1 MIRTRLR
8 AVGLALLLAS
18 AAPAALAQQASTAA
32 PALPAPLTPI
42 PAARDVAYP
51 GVIGLEIDATNLG
64 QHIFSITETLPV
76 AQSGPMV
83 LFFPEWLPGNH
94 GPVSY
99 THLTLPTT
107 PYV

>member
-51 GVIGLEIDATNLG
+51 GRRLRRLTPGSGERDFRSPIGRTA
-64 QHIFSITETLPV
+64 
-76 AQSGPMV
+76 
-83 LFFPEWLPGNH
+83 
-94 GPVSY
+94 
-99 THLTLPTT
+99 
-107 PYV
+107 